1 MWEQIARFF
10 VQGGSFMWVIL
21 AVLAAG
27 VAVMAERGWFYFRTC
42 KLNGSQLLAEL
53 ASSINSNDT
62 KAAKAAIEGKS
73 PLQAILVSIVNR
85 YEAGLS
91 FVDIKKGAE
100 ETAIR
105 EIPRYSA
112 HLNYL
117 SLFANIATL
126 LGLMGTIFGLITSF
140 SSLAAAEAAQKAQL
154 LAIGISVAMN
164 TTAFGLIAAVPC
176 MIAHTYLSNKQ
187 AALLVDLDETVVK
200 ALNFIE
206 NKKA

>member
-21 AVLAAG
+21 VIFAAG
-27 VAVMAERGWFYFRTC
+27 VAVMAERAWFYFRTC
-42 KLNGSQLLAEL
+42 RLNGSQLLAEF
-53 ASSINSNDT
+53 ASALEKNDI
-62 KAAKAAIEGKS
+62 KSAKVAVEGKA
-73 PLQAILVSIVNR
+73 PIQAILSSIVR
-85 YEAGLS
+85 RFEAGLS
-91 FVDIKKGAE
+91 FVEIKKGAE

-117 SLFANIATL
+117 SLFANVATL

-200 ALNFIE
+200 ALNFVE
-206 NKKA
+206 SKKG

>member
-27 VAVMAERGWFYFRTC
+27 VAVMVERGWFYFHTC
-42 KLNGSQLLAEL
+42 KLKGSQLLAEL

-91 FVDIKKGAE
+91 FMDIKKGAE

-176 MIAHTYLSNKQ
+176 MVAHTYLSNKQ
-187 AALLVDLDETVVK
+187 AALLIDLDETVVK

-206 NKKA
+206 SKRA

>member
-1 MWEQIARFF
+1 MWETIARFF
-10 VQGGSFMWVIL
+10 VQGGAFMWVIL
-21 AVLAAG
+21 LILAAG
-27 VAVMAERGWFYFRTC
+27 IAVIAERVWFFFRTC
-42 KLNGSQLLAEL
+42 RLNGKQLLAEF
-53 ASSINSNDT
+53 AVAIDNGDA
-62 KAAKAAIEGKS
+62 KAAKSVVDGNAPI
-73 PLQAILVSIVNR
+73 QAILTAIIRR

-91 FVDIKKGAE
+91 FAEIKKGAE

-112 HLNYL
+112 YLNYL
-117 SLFANIATL
+117 SLFANISTL

-140 SSLAAAEAAQKAQL
+140 SSLASAEAAQKAQL

-200 ALNFIE
+200 ALNFVE
-206 NKKA
+206 SKKE